1 MLFLGGIGYICKVVE
16 EEVSHN
22 ETYRSPLES
31 SVESR
36 PPCEAASIEFKV
48 VRYFKHN
55 SCACR
60 LLAMQ
65 YLSRIMPCE
74 MQYLEYSVSVYTEI
88 YGVARMHSQQSP
100 LSVFFGKN
108 MVGQHEMLYFL

>member
-31 SVESR
+31 SVESI

-48 VRYFKHN
+48 VRYFKHS

-88 YGVARMHSQQSP
+88 YGVARMHSAES
-100 LSVFFGKN
+100 SFS
-108 MVGQHEMLYFL
+108 FLWKKHGRTA